1 MLRMLLRV
9 RNILGKNPPR
19 LKTDTLLPRL
29 KTHARIK
36 ERTQNAL
43 CRRKRRRLCRRQR
56 QKDAR
61 LASTLF
67 PSWTLR
73 APRLKTGAINSFFC
87 FLLGSK
93 KDSMLNKK
101 RVDSKMQMTKICA
114 LYFEWYDHGII
125 LCAPITYV
133 SLLRNTTHDLMR

>member
-9 RNILGKNPPR
+9 RNILGQNPPR
-19 LKTDTLLPRL
+19 LKTDTLLLRL

-61 LASTLF
+61 VPNTLF

-73 APRLKTGAINSFFC
+73 APRLKTAAINSFFC
-87 FLLGSK
+87 SLLGTYLG
-93 KDSMLNKK
+93 LNKTELTQK
-101 RVDSKMQMTKICA
+101 CNDENTRA
-114 LYFEWYDHGII
+114 LLWYHGII
-125 LCAPITYV
+125 LCAPKTYA
-133 SLLRNTTHDLMR
+133 SLLRNTTRDLMR